1 MIRQLKEKYL
11 AKVEIYT
18 WPLWILKRHLMI
30 ALGGHLVINKSC
42 CRIPEWIIAP
52 VKDMHNNTK
61 VRVRADY
68 EHKDVFPVIFDVY
81 QV

>member
-1 MIRQLKEKYL
+1 MISE
-11 AKVEIYT
+11 
-18 WPLWILKRHLMI
+18 
-30 ALGGHLVINKSC
+30 SC

-61 VRVRADY
+61 VRVRADC
-68 EHKDVFPVIFDVY
+68 EHKDVFPVIFGVY